1 MKLPFLPKK
10 WGKRQS
16 PTLGLDIGSHTIK
29 IVEYSGTGARRRV
42 RRIGRAL
49 VPPNSIVDG
58 SIREPEAVAKVLKAL
73 LDNLQPKNRR
83 VSTAIAGYSVIVKK
97 ISVPYDNEKEIEDNL
112 LLEAENYVPFEIE
125 DVYVDFH
132 ILGPTD
138 GREARTDIFLVAAKR
153 EVVDE
158 YAALIQEVGLLP
170 SVVDV
175 DAFALGNSFEQSY
188 DLNNAITLVDIG
200 AQKTNLSIVY
210 KGESLFARDMAFG
223 GALLTETIK
232 DSTGLS
238 EEEAEKVKIA
248 GSDDEGL
255 QREISSITTEMC
267 KLWAGEIK
275 KALDFHNANSKPEEH
290 PSKLFLSGGSS
301 LFKGLDELFRVEID
315 MPVTRFNPFVGME
328 ADSNIEREYLNMIAP
343 QLAIAS
349 GLALRT
355 VEK

>member
-1 MKLPFLPKK
+1 M
-10 WGKRQS
+10 
-16 PTLGLDIGSHTIK
+16 
-29 IVEYSGTGARRRV
+29 
-42 RRIGRAL
+42 
-49 VPPNSIVDG
+49 
-58 SIREPEAVAKVLKAL
+58 

-138 GREARTDIFLVAAKR
+138 GREAGTDIFLVAAKR

-248 GSDDEGL
+248 GSNDEGL